1 MMCVRPETLKVK
13 NLCLE
18 SVLCSVDRKDLTRLF
33 IHNCNPYRV
42 SYARVP
48 SVRIGALSKLT
59 NVSFSRPYDDAVHA
73 EKVRKTLPAYL
84 AEIEYPGI
92 RGELAA
98 MFMQLHSRGATL
110 VEHLISLKP
119 GKAPIYIPAYRFLHS
134 KR

>member
-1 MMCVRPETLKVK
+1 MYI
-13 NLCLE
+13 
-18 SVLCSVDRKDLTRLF
+18 RLF
-33 IHNCNPYRV
+33 L
-42 SYARVP
+42 P

-59 NVSFSRPYDDAVHA
+59 NVSYDDAVHA

-110 VEHLISLKP
+110 VEHIISLKP